1 MFDRDYPNYTQYDI
15 DMFTKYGD
23 WEEDNE
29 DGLTQEDID
38 HAVKY
43 GYNPFEQIMMNGYFA
58 IQLDKQSQN
67 VVSKNATMPVMVSDH
82 ITLAYKPVKKV
93 YDKYSKLIGKKVG
106 AFIKG
111 YRSNKNIDALW
122 IGDMYLM
129 NDKKIKR
136 HDKGAAHITLSHKK
150 GYKQGDANS
159 MFTKPDVKI
168 KKSGYVEGK
177 VKYFSYE

>member
-1 MFDRDYPNYTQYDI
+1 
-15 DMFTKYGD
+15 
-23 WEEDNE
+23 
-29 DGLTQEDID
+29 
-38 HAVKY
+38 
-43 GYNPFEQIMMNGYFA
+43 MNGYFA

-93 YDKYSKLIGKKVG
+93 YDKYSKLVNKKVG
-106 AFIKG
+106 ALIKG

-122 IGDMYLM
+122 VGDMFLM

-159 MFTKPDVKI
+159 MFIDPTI
-168 KKSGYVEGK
+168 KQEKLGYVEGV
-177 VKYFSYE
+177 VKYFDYNKRGK

>member
-1 MFDRDYPNYTQYDI
+1 
-15 DMFTKYGD
+15 
-23 WEEDNE
+23 
-29 DGLTQEDID
+29 
-38 HAVKY
+38 
-43 GYNPFEQIMMNGYFA
+43 MNGYFA

-93 YDKYSKLIGKKVG
+93 YDKYSKLVNKKVG
-106 AFIKG
+106 ALIKG

-122 IGDMYLM
+122 VGDMFLM

-150 GYKQGDANS
+150 GYKQGDANT
-159 MFTKPDVKI
+159 MFTKPDVKEY
-168 KKSGYVEGK
+168 KAGYVEGK
-177 VKYFSYE
+177 IKYFNYDKE

>member
-1 MFDRDYPNYTQYDI
+1 
-15 DMFTKYGD
+15 
-23 WEEDNE
+23 
-29 DGLTQEDID
+29 
-38 HAVKY
+38 
-43 GYNPFEQIMMNGYFA
+43 MNGYFA

-93 YDKYSKLIGKKVG
+93 YDKYSKLVNKKVG
-106 AFIKG
+106 ALIKG

-122 IGDMYLM
+122 VGDMFLM

-150 GYKQGDANS
+150 GYKQGDANT
-159 MFTKPDVKI
+159 MITKPDDKEY
-168 KKSGYVEGK
+168 KSRYV
-177 VKYFSYE
+177 

>member
-1 MFDRDYPNYTQYDI
+1 
-15 DMFTKYGD
+15 
-23 WEEDNE
+23 
-29 DGLTQEDID
+29 
-38 HAVKY
+38 
-43 GYNPFEQIMMNGYFA
+43 MNGYFA
-58 IQLDKQSQN
+58 IQLDKQSQKA
-67 VVSKNATMPVMVSDH
+67 VSKYATMPVMVSDH

-150 GYKQGDANS
+150 GYKQGDANT
-159 MFTKPDVKI
+159 MFIDPTINQRKI
-168 KKSGYVEGK
+168 GYVEGV
-177 VKYFSYE
+177 VKYFDYNKRGK

>member
-1 MFDRDYPNYTQYDI
+1 
-15 DMFTKYGD
+15 
-23 WEEDNE
+23 
-29 DGLTQEDID
+29 
-38 HAVKY
+38 
-43 GYNPFEQIMMNGYFA
+43 MNGYFA

-93 YDKYSKLIGKKVG
+93 YDKYSKLVNKKVG
-106 AFIKG
+106 ALIKG

-122 IGDMYLM
+122 VGDMFLM

-150 GYKQGDANS
+150 GYKQGDANT
-159 MFTKPDVKI
+159 MFTKPDVKEY
-168 KKSGYVEGK
+168 KAGYVEGK
-177 VKYFSYE
+177 IKYFNYDKEW

>member
-1 MFDRDYPNYTQYDI
+1 
-15 DMFTKYGD
+15 
-23 WEEDNE
+23 
-29 DGLTQEDID
+29 
-38 HAVKY
+38 
-43 GYNPFEQIMMNGYFA
+43 MNGYFA

-93 YDKYSKLIGKKVG
+93 YDKYSKLVGKKVG

-136 HDKGAAHITLSHKK
+136 HDKGSAHITLSHKK

-159 MFTKPDVKI
+159 MFTKPDVKDCRA
-168 KKSGYVEGK
+168 GYVEGK
-177 VKYFSYE
+177 IKYFNYDKE

>member
-23 WEEDNE
+23 WEEDDE

-159 MFTKPDVKI
+159 MFTKPDIKI
-168 KKSGYVEGK
+168 RKSGYVEGK

>member
-1 MFDRDYPNYTQYDI
+1 
-15 DMFTKYGD
+15 
-23 WEEDNE
+23 
-29 DGLTQEDID
+29 
-38 HAVKY
+38 
-43 GYNPFEQIMMNGYFA
+43 MNGYFA

-106 AFIKG
+106 ALIKG

-122 IGDMYLM
+122 VGDMFLM

-150 GYKQGDANS
+150 GYKQGDANT
-159 MFTKPDVKI
+159 MFTKPDVKEY
-168 KKSGYVEGK
+168 KAGYVEGK
-177 VKYFSYE
+177 IKYFNYDKE

>member
-1 MFDRDYPNYTQYDI
+1 
-15 DMFTKYGD
+15 
-23 WEEDNE
+23 
-29 DGLTQEDID
+29 
-38 HAVKY
+38 
-43 GYNPFEQIMMNGYFA
+43 MNGYFA

-67 VVSKNATMPVMVSDH
+67 VVSKKAKMPVKVSDH

-93 YDKYSKLIGKKVG
+93 YDKYLKIVGKKVG
-106 AFIKG
+106 AYIKG

-122 IGDMYLM
+122 VGDMFLM

-159 MFTKPDVKI
+159 MFIKPDIKI
-168 KKSGYVEGK
+168 KKFGYVEGK

>member
-1 MFDRDYPNYTQYDI
+1 
-15 DMFTKYGD
+15 
-23 WEEDNE
+23 
-29 DGLTQEDID
+29 
-38 HAVKY
+38 
-43 GYNPFEQIMMNGYFA
+43 MNGYFA
-58 IQLDKQSQN
+58 IQLDKSSLN
-67 VVSKNATMPVMVSDH
+67 VVKRNATMPVMVSDH

-122 IGDMYLM
+122 IGDMILTDS
-129 NDKKIKR
+129 DKKIKR

-150 GYKQGDANS
+150 GYKQGDANT

-168 KKSGYVEGK
+168 KVQGYVEGK
-177 VKYFSYE
+177 VRYFNYG

>member
-1 MFDRDYPNYTQYDI
+1 
-15 DMFTKYGD
+15 
-23 WEEDNE
+23 
-29 DGLTQEDID
+29 
-38 HAVKY
+38 
-43 GYNPFEQIMMNGYFA
+43 MNGYFE
-58 IQLDKQSQN
+58 IQLDKKSQN

-93 YDKYSKLIGKKVG
+93 YDKYSKLVGKKVG

-150 GYKQGDANS
+150 GYKQGDANT
-159 MFTKPDVKI
+159 MFTKPDKKI
-168 KKSGYVEGK
+168 KKFGYVEGK

>member
-1 MFDRDYPNYTQYDI
+1 
-15 DMFTKYGD
+15 
-23 WEEDNE
+23 
-29 DGLTQEDID
+29 
-38 HAVKY
+38 
-43 GYNPFEQIMMNGYFA
+43 MNGYFA
-58 IQLDKQSQN
+58 IQLDKQSQKA
-67 VVSKNATMPVMVSDH
+67 VSKYATMPVMVSDH

-159 MFTKPDVKI
+159 MFIKPDIKI
-168 KKSGYVEGK
+168 KKFGYVEGK

>member
-1 MFDRDYPNYTQYDI
+1 
-15 DMFTKYGD
+15 
-23 WEEDNE
+23 
-29 DGLTQEDID
+29 
-38 HAVKY
+38 
-43 GYNPFEQIMMNGYFA
+43 MNGYFA

-93 YDKYSKLIGKKVG
+93 YDKYSKLVNKKVG
-106 AFIKG
+106 ALIKG

-122 IGDMYLM
+122 VGDMFLM

-159 MFTKPDVKI
+159 MFTKPDVKEY
-168 KKSGYVEGK
+168 KAGYVEGK
-177 VKYFSYE
+177 IKYFNYDKE

>member
-15 DMFTKYGD
+15 DQFTKYGD
-23 WEEDNE
+23 WDDEEDT
-29 DGLTQEDID
+29 GLTQEDID
-38 HAVKY
+38 HATKF
-43 GYNPFEQIMMNGYFA
+43 GYNPFEQFMMNGYFA
-58 IQLDKQSQN
+58 IQLDKQSQKA
-67 VVSKNATMPVMVSDH
+67 VSKYATMPVMVSDH

-93 YDKYSKLIGKKVG
+93 YDKYLKIVGKKVG
-106 AFIKG
+106 AYIKG

-122 IGDMYLM
+122 IDDMYLM
-129 NDKKIKR
+129 NNKKVKR

-159 MFTKPDVKI
+159 MFIKPDIKI
-168 KKSGYVEGK
+168 KKFGYVEGK

>member
-1 MFDRDYPNYTQYDI
+1 
-15 DMFTKYGD
+15 
-23 WEEDNE
+23 
-29 DGLTQEDID
+29 
-38 HAVKY
+38 
-43 GYNPFEQIMMNGYFA
+43 MMNGYFA
-58 IQLDKQSQN
+58 IQLDKQSQKA
-67 VVSKNATMPVMVSDH
+67 VSKYATMPVMVSDH
-82 ITLAYKPVKKV
+82 ITLAYKPVKEV

-136 HDKGAAHITLSHKK
+136 HDKGAAHITLSHKE

-159 MFTKPDVKI
+159 MFTKPNVK
-168 KKSGYVEGK
+168 KCRAGYVEGK
-177 VKYFSYE
+177 VKYFNYDKEK

>member
-1 MFDRDYPNYTQYDI
+1 
-15 DMFTKYGD
+15 
-23 WEEDNE
+23 
-29 DGLTQEDID
+29 
-38 HAVKY
+38 
-43 GYNPFEQIMMNGYFA
+43 MNGYFA
-58 IQLDKQSQN
+58 IQLDKSSHN
-67 VVSKNATMPVMVSDH
+67 VVKRNATMPVMVSDH

-122 IGDMYLM
+122 IGDMILTDS
-129 NDKKIKR
+129 DKKIKR

-150 GYKQGDANS
+150 GYKQGDANT

-168 KKSGYVEGK
+168 KVQGYVEGK
-177 VKYFSYE
+177 VRYFNYGWYITIDSIDFNNIRVSILHLPNN

>member
-1 MFDRDYPNYTQYDI
+1 
-15 DMFTKYGD
+15 
-23 WEEDNE
+23 
-29 DGLTQEDID
+29 
-38 HAVKY
+38 
-43 GYNPFEQIMMNGYFA
+43 MNGYFE

-67 VVSKNATMPVMVSDH
+67 VVSKNATMPVMVSYH

-93 YDKYSKLIGKKVG
+93 YDKYSKLVGKKVG

-159 MFTKPDVKI
+159 MFTNPDIKKKI
-168 KKSGYVEGK
+168 KGYVEGTI
-177 VKYFSYE
+177 KYFNYDKE

>member
-1 MFDRDYPNYTQYDI
+1 
-15 DMFTKYGD
+15 
-23 WEEDNE
+23 
-29 DGLTQEDID
+29 
-38 HAVKY
+38 
-43 GYNPFEQIMMNGYFA
+43 MNGYFA
-58 IQLDKQSQN
+58 IQLDKQSC
-67 VVSKNATMPVMVSDH
+67 NAVKKLATKFMLVSDH
-82 ITLAYKPVKKV
+82 VTLAYKPIKKV
-93 YDKYSKLIGKKVG
+93 YDKYIKLVGKKVG

-159 MFTKPDVKI
+159 MFTKPDVKECRA
-168 KKSGYVEGK
+168 GYVEGTI
-177 VKYFSYE
+177 KYFNYDKE